1 MADKNQ
7 NQPTAATA
15 TPVYQH
21 FGNRETKDFGRSRN
35 VKVGDTFKLIGTRP
49 DDYQGN
55 AFTRW
60 QFERSDKS
68 LWEPSETKVG
78 MWSRKYYPQHVGNP
92 EALFNELASRGQI
105 TVTAV
110 SMVEDDF
117 QNKVQCVKF

>member
-1 MADKNQ
+1 MPDKNQ
-7 NQPTAATA
+7 NQPKAATA

-21 FGNRETKDFGRSRN
+21 FGNRQTKDFGRSRN
-35 VKVGDTFKLIGTRP
+35 VKVGDTFTLIGTRA

-60 QFERSDKS
+60 QFERADKS

-78 MWSRKYYPQHVGNP
+78 MWTRQYYPQHVGNP

-110 SMVEDDF
+110 AMVEDDF